1 LLNLYKNSQMVKSI
15 NIEEIKQLYP
25 NEWVLL
31 GNPDMDGTTIISGVV
46 VFHAPTKQGLLEGRH
61 LLKPFK
67 HSTWTF
73 TGERQRGTRQ
83 WVGIFRQIPKVN

>member
-1 LLNLYKNSQMVKSI
+1 MDTITFEK
-15 NIEEIKQLYP
+15 IKQLYP

-31 GNPDMDGTTIISGVV
+31 GNPEMNGSVILNGVV

-61 LLKPFK
+61 LLEPFQ

-73 TGERQRGTRQ
+73 TGDVQRGTKQ
-83 WVGIFRQIPKVN
+83 WVGIFRQIPKPNSL

>member
-1 LLNLYKNSQMVKSI
+1 LYKI
-15 NIEEIKQLYP
+15 NKMTQPITIEEIKKLHP

-31 GNPDMDGTTIISGVV
+31 GNPDMDGTTIIGGIV
-46 VFHAPTKQGLLEGRH
+46 VFHAQTKQGLLEGRH
-61 LLKPFK
+61 LLKPYK

-83 WVGIFRQIPKVN
+83 WVGIFRQIPKSN

>member
-1 LLNLYKNSQMVKSI
+1 VVKSI